1 GVGSV
6 IPSLVRGNY
15 RGKLHI
21 LTTNS
26 CEDFALESLER
37 LDEDVDLLLIEHSPG
52 NLEAIMAAAAQRN
65 AKRIIVVAS
74 SRNPN
79 LSASDIRNVIL
90 TACHFGL
97 RSFGPSSLGAINTD
111 ASISLNATPA
121 PMPPARNVGF
131 LSQPAGVGTIILLL
145 AIEPGLDISSI
156 ISAGSF

>member
-1 GVGSV
+1 FFFSSRRRHTRSKRDWSSDVCSSDLSIEGVGSV

-65 AKRIIVVAS
+65 AKGIIVVAS

-79 LSASDIRNVIL
+79 LSASDSRELVL
-90 TACHFGL
+90 TARDF
-97 RSFGPSSLGAINTD
+97 
-111 ASISLNATPA
+111 
-121 PMPPARNVGF
+121 
-131 LSQPAGVGTIILLL
+131 
-145 AIEPGLDISSI
+145 
-156 ISAGSF
+156 